1 MVGSDIMWKLN
12 KIKNYI
18 QLNYEDIKKI
28 KGDLLKMITEMDIIK
43 QENINLSHRI
53 KELEK
58 NASKNRK

>member
-1 MVGSDIMWKLN
+1 MWKLN

-43 QENINLSHRI
+43 QENINLNHRI

>member
-1 MVGSDIMWKLN
+1 MWKLN

>member
-1 MVGSDIMWKLN
+1 MG
-12 KIKNYI
+12 KIKSYI
-18 QLNYEDIKKI
+18 HLNYEDIKKI